1 MLELK
6 FGYANNMLAP
16 KRQKHRKQF
25 RGTWRKIAVKG
36 EKLNFGS
43 FGLKTLVSGWI
54 KDREIEASRVVLAR
68 ATKKMGKFWIRIFP
82 DKPFTKKPPEVT
94 MGAGKGDVAYF
105 VASVTPGKI
114 LFELDGL
121 NKEESV
127 KVLESVASKLSV
139 KTKVVSKQQ

>member
-1 MLELK
+1 
-6 FGYANNMLAP
+6 MLAP

-25 RGTWRKIAVKG
+25 RGIWRKFAVKG
-36 EKLNFGS
+36 ERLNFGS
-43 FGLKTLVSGWI
+43 FGLKSLVPGWI
-54 KDREIEASRVVLAR
+54 KDREIEAARVVFAR
-68 ATKKMGKFWIRIFP
+68 ATKKAGKFWIRIFP

-121 NKEESV
+121 NKEESIL
-127 KVLESVASKLSV
+127 VLENVASKLSV
-139 KTKVVSKQQ
+139 KTKIVHKQL

>member
-1 MLELK
+1 
-6 FGYANNMLAP
+6 MLAP

-25 RGTWRKIAVKG
+25 RGTWRKFAVKG
-36 EKLNFGS
+36 QKLNYGS
-43 FGLKTLVSGWI
+43 FGLKTMVSGWI

-68 ATKKMGKFWIRIFP
+68 ATKKLGKFWIRIFP

-114 LFELDGL
+114 LFELDGFGST
-121 NKEESV
+121 ESTDI
-127 KVLESVASKLSV
+127 LESVASKLSV
-139 KTKVVSKQQ
+139 KTKVVSKHI

>member
-1 MLELK
+1 
-6 FGYANNMLAP
+6 MLAP

-25 RGTWRKIAVKG
+25 RGTWRKFAIKG

-43 FGLKTLVSGWI
+43 YGLKTLVHGWI
-54 KDREIEASRVVLAR
+54 KDREIEASRVVFAR
-68 ATKKMGKFWIRIFP
+68 ATKKLGKFWIRIFP

-94 MGAGKGDVAYF
+94 MGAGKGDVTYF

-121 NKEESV
+121 NKDESIE
-127 KVLESVASKLSV
+127 VLDTVASKLSV
-139 KTKVVSKQQ
+139 KTKIVSKTI